1 MTALLEVKNLTI
13 SFKSDAPV
21 VDDVSFA
28 VKAGE
33 TLALVG
39 ESGSGKTLCCRAIL
53 RIFPKMAKY
62 HSNSITLSSREAGPI
77 DLNTISRRQ
86 MRDVR
91 GNQISMVFQE
101 PMQSLSPLH
110 RIGDQVS
117 EVLKLHRGLSGAE
130 AKSLVLKQFERVG
143 FQHPER
149 VFRSYPFEMSGG
161 MRQRAMIAMATVA
174 KPDLLI
180 ADEPTTALD
189 VTTQAQVLGLIKELQ
204 KETGMAVI
212 FVTHDLGVVANMA
225 DSVVVL
231 NRGHVMEAG
240 RVEHVIGAPAHKYT
254 QKLFAAAPLIP
265 EALTPRPLI
274 DKSDLILEMKS
285 VSKTYNVRASSFMSQ
300 GMQIKACR
308 DINLSVARGKTL
320 AVVGESGSG
329 KTTCARMVLAAEKPD
344 QGGMIRFCGEKDAA
358 PIDVNNMSVEQ
369 RAGFRQHLQPIFQDP
384 YSSFNPRMRVVDAL
398 TEPLEI
404 NRIGTPSQRRDR
416 AVEVLEWVGLD
427 SRILFRYPHAFSG
440 GQRQR
445 LSIARALAMNPV
457 FLVCDEPTSALD
469 VSVQDQI
476 LCLFEDLQKK
486 MGLSY
491 LFISHDLA
499 VVSRIADE
507 VAVMHRGQ
515 VVEQAQPSALF
526 HNPRHPYTQALLA
539 AQPEPDIN
547 RPIDLDV
554 VAKGAGNPANWPD
567 MFRYSTDQTP
577 PLTEVGSGHKVRCHV

>member
-1 MTALLEVKNLTI
+1 MPPLLDVKNLTI

-21 VDDVSFA
+21 VDDVSFS
-28 VKAGE
+28 VNAGE

-62 HSNSITLSSREAGPI
+62 KSHSITLNSRGNDPV
-77 DLNTISRRQ
+77 DLNGLGRRQ
-86 MRDVR
+86 MRDLR
-91 GNQISMVFQE
+91 GNQISMIFQE

-117 EVLKLHRGLSGAE
+117 EVLKLHRGLNNRD
-130 AKSLVLKQFERVG
+130 AKALVLKQFERVG
-143 FQHPER
+143 FHHPER
-149 VFRSYPFEMSGG
+149 VFRAYPFEMSGG

-189 VTTQAQVLGLIKELQ
+189 VTTQAQVLGLIKDLQ

-240 RVEHVIGAPAHKYT
+240 RVEHVIGTPAHKYT
-254 QKLFAAAPLIP
+254 QKLFAAAPAIP
-265 EALTPRPLI
+265 EASKPMPPI
-274 DKSDLILEMKS
+274 DKQDLILEMKA
-285 VSKTYNVRASSFMSQ
+285 VSKTYNVRAGSIVSHQ
-300 GMQIKACR
+300 MQIKACR

-344 QGGMIRFCGEKDAA
+344 QGGVIRFCGAADAE
-358 PIDVNNMSVEQ
+358 PIDVNNMSAGQCE
-369 RAGFRQHLQPIFQDP
+369 GFRKQLQPIFQDP

-398 TEPLEI
+398 TEPLDI
-404 NRIGTPSQRRDR
+404 NGIGTRSERRDR
-416 AVEVLEWVGLD
+416 AVEVLEWVGLN
-427 SRILFRYPHAFSG
+427 SNILYRYPHAFSG

-507 VAVMHRGQ
+507 VAVMHHGQ
-515 VVEQAQPSALF
+515 VVEQAQPCTLF
-526 HNPRHPYTQALLA
+526 HNPQHPYTQALLA

-554 VAKGAGNPANWPD
+554 VSKGAGDPALWPE
-567 MFRYSTDQTP
+567 MFRYSDEKNP
-577 PLTEVGSGHKVRCHV
+577 PLTTVGPGHKVRRHV

>member
-1 MTALLEVKNLTI
+1 MNALLEVKNLTI

-21 VDDVSFA
+21 VDDVSFT
-28 VKAGE
+28 VNAGE

-62 HSNSITLSSREAGPI
+62 HSNGITLDSQGVGPL
-77 DLNTISRRQ
+77 DLNTLGRKQ
-86 MRDVR
+86 MRGIR
-91 GNQISMVFQE
+91 GNQISMIFQE

-117 EVLKLHRGLSGAE
+117 EVLKLHRGLNSSE

-149 VFRSYPFEMSGG
+149 VFRSYPFELSGG

-254 QKLFAAAPLIP
+254 QKLFAAAPVIP
-265 EALTPRPLI
+265 ETSKPKPLL
-274 DKSDLILEMKS
+274 DKQDLILEMKS
-285 VSKTYNVRASSFMSQ
+285 VSKTYNVRAGSFMSHALQ
-300 GMQIKACR
+300 VKACR
-308 DINLSVARGKTL
+308 DVNLSVARGKTL

-344 QGGMIRFCGEKDAA
+344 QGGLIRFCGAKDAT
-358 PIDVNNMSVEQ
+358 PIDVNNMS
-369 RAGFRQHLQPIFQDP
+369 AGQCSSFRKHLQPIFQDP

-398 TEPLEI
+398 TEPLDI
-404 NRIGTPSQRRDR
+404 NRIGTRSQRRDR
-416 AVEVLEWVGLD
+416 AVEVLEWVGLN
-427 SRILFRYPHAFSG
+427 SRMLYRYPHAFSG

-515 VVEQAQPSALF
+515 VVEQAQPSTLF

-554 VAKGAGNPANWPD
+554 VSKGAGDPASWPE
-567 MFRYSTDQTP
+567 MFRYSTEQTP
-577 PLTEVGSGHKVRCHV
+577 PLTEVGAGHKVRCHV